1 MAKKARPRKKRV
13 TFSQARKVLAS
24 AGVPQEEFGQFTAD
38 GKLVIN
44 QRVLDALS
52 KSKKKV
58 GEKASKV
65 RFVALNAPFKRR
77 SPIAPA

>member
-24 AGVPQEEFGQFTAD
+24 AGVPQEEFGQFTED

-52 KSKKKV
+52 KSKKKRRV
-58 GEKASKV
+58 V

>member
-24 AGVPQEEFGQFTAD
+24 AGVPQKEFGQFTAD

-44 QRVLDALS
+44 QRALDTLS
-52 KSKKKV
+52 KSKKKRRV
-58 GEKASKV
+58 V

>member
-13 TFSQARKVLAS
+13 TFSQAKKVLAS
-24 AGVPQEEFGQFTAD
+24 AGVPQKEFGQFTA
-38 GKLVIN
+38 GGALVIN
-44 QRVLDALS
+44 QRMLDTLS
-52 KSKKKV
+52 KSKKKRR
-58 GEKASKV
+58 GV